1 MKDRAYAEKLNLHVK
16 NVLEEYTPKAEMVYN
31 SVRERLGG

>member
-1 MKDRAYAEKLNLHVK
+1 VK